1 MKILVYSTSVSIY
14 IMSPKLVYV
23 SRKTCCH
30 IFSESLK
37 GMKIIH
43 TPTGM
48 QFFSQKQTY

>member
-14 IMSPKLVYV
+14 IMSPKLVYAF
-23 SRKTCCH
+23 RKTCCH